1 MLPLEGGC
9 MSDTE
14 SDETLPP
21 HLRAAIIR
29 LAERERPP
37 PAYLPRV
44 LRLVDD
50 YTLRVAWDSLDPDDF
65 AEKYLYLGSL
75 QKLDP
80 PGDPPA
86 TVTAQETSRAAGRDN
101 AKAYQL
107 LETIRDTSHDLMA
120 HARDVRACHPP
131 QWRCCRLQREAG
143 ASRLSGWR
151 PCCAKRSDWPTG

>member
-1 MLPLEGGC
+1 

-120 HARDVRACHPP
+120 HARDVRAST
-131 QWRCCRLQREAG
+131 RRNGG
-143 ASRLSGWR
+143 AADCSAR
-151 PCCAKRSDWPTG
+151 PARRA